1 MFKIRIMKIQIKIV
15 LGSCKMIKIF
25 VKDVLED
32 FILMK
37 ILFVKK
43 LVIYVLLTTNKTE
56 TVLLASQVMNE

>member
-15 LGSCKMIKIF
+15 LGFCKMIKIF